1 MPDLNLVDE
10 GEMEESSAS
19 TPEKVRGGGGGGG
32 GMTGILI
39 MVLVLI
45 IVGGGGFFL
54 YKKGIGPFKRKQA
67 PLISQVQ
74 EESFPQETQQQP
86 PAEQQAVKE
95 QKSTVDTTDVA
106 LLETPSVDESKAG
119 TGKAG
124 MSKQSDTSGSA
135 MTGMTMRKL
144 GEMKG
149 DYTVQ
154 VVAFREKGRAEK
166 TVSNLETAGYPAFAE
181 TIPMKGGDW
190 YTVRIGRYP
199 SRQEAKK
206 AVQSFGAQLRSS
218 YVIDKVRN
226 R

>member
-19 TPEKVRGGGGGGG
+19 TPTKVRGGGGGGG

-39 MVLVLI
+39 MVLVLV
-45 IVGGGGFFL
+45 IVGGGGFFM

-74 EESFPQETQQQP
+74 EESFPQEPQQQP

-95 QKSTVDTTDVA
+95 QKAVVDTTDVA
-106 LLETPSVDESKAG
+106 LLETPAADESKAPA
-119 TGKAG
+119 KAG
-124 MSKQSDTSGSA
+124 MSKQPDTLGASMAG
-135 MTGMTMRKL
+135 TTMHKL

-154 VVAFREKGRAEK
+154 VIAFREKGRAEK

-199 SRQEAKK
+199 SRQDAKK
-206 AVQSFGAQLRSS
+206 AVETFGAQLRSS